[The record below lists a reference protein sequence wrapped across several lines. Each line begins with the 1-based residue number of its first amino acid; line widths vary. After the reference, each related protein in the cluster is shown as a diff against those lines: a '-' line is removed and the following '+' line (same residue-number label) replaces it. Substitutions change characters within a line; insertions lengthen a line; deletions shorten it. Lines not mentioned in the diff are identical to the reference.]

1 MSLTKLFVSRPTL
14 VFVLLALIALAG
26 SIAAATLVRQ
36 QFPNVSQPTVN
47 ISVAYNGAST
57 TVMRDAIVKPIEDQL
72 AGTPDLQ
79 TLSSTIQGGSASI
92 SATFLIKSDQNTD
105 LVNVQKAIQSA
116 GHNLPTDLVAP
127 GIRINDPSEATVV
140 TLALTSVKM
149 TAAELSLVTNG
160 RIVPAM
166 QQVPDVSNVTPGGI
180 VTPAYEVTVD
190 PRKLIANNLTLN
202 DVLTTVGDSN
212 VRAPGGIA
220 YQSNRETAID
230 IRGDIIDPS
239 SILDLPISAPI
250 ASSTSSTGGAS
261 PSAINNLSGAINPW
275 TSAPSVLRVG
285 DVANV
290 SAGFEPR
297 RQYASINGEPG
308 IFLQIQKTSESSEVD
323 ASDNVIAALPKIRA
337 QFPDVHFAVLNV
349 QSRFTAQQIDSV
361 LRTLMEGIFLTG
373 VVMLFFLGSWRNAI
387 VVLVAIPASLG
398 VALFV
403 MKILGLTLDTIS
415 LLGMTLVV
423 GILVD
428 DSTVVLENIER
439 HAEMG
444 QEPHA
449 AAIAGRT
456 EIGVAAIVITLVDVV
471 VFLPIAF
478 IQGQVGRQLAEFGI
492 VVVISTLT
500 SLFVSFTITPSLAGN
515 WALQGHWKPW
525 GIITAFTRQ
534 FERLR
539 NWYAHTVLPW
549 GLAHRIP
556 FIIGCVV
563 SFFLAVALVPTGII
577 GEEFIPPIDRGEL
590 FIQVQY
596 PVGTPLTET
605 AKGILKLEK
614 EVDKNPDLAA
624 DTASS
629 GGYSANF
636 GGFVSQGNVGQ
647 LHLWLN
653 DNRAHSTDFY
663 VQQYKRTSAKI
674 LPNATS
680 FVVPATGTGGGNAQP
695 IDELVT
701 DVSGGDPTDA
711 AAKVFKAMQ
720 DTPGAT
726 NVNSSSAQLQ
736 PQVELIFD
744 RAKARALNVSIGT
757 ASNAARAA
765 FGGSI
770 ATQFETVDGTEQ
782 VQVIYPLPDQTD
794 LAAFGSIPIRNTAGQ
809 IVHLGDFSSFKWAP
823 APPLITRQDRNGV
836 VHVSANF
843 LPSSSLSNVQNAFND
858 KVKALKLPANIQVR
872 PRPLGQQDLMGQ
884 TLAGLGGSLILSVVL
899 VFLLMVA
906 LYNSYLSP
914 LIIMFAVPVA
924 AVGALGALAIT
935 HETLNLYSLIGTIL
949 LVGIVAK
956 NGILLVDYANTLRE
970 RGHQKLQA
978 IQESAFTRFRPIVM
992 TSISVVAGNIPL
1004 ALALEPGSSVRS
1016 SLGVVVIG
1024 GITSSLLLTLVLVP
1038 IMYMYLAPEH
1048 FKGSHHVDLPPETDG
1063 TTHGENGTVHPAEP
1077 QPAHA

>member
-1 MSLTKLFVSRPTL
+1 MSSITKLFVSRPTL
-14 VFVLLALIALAG
+14 VFVLLALISLAG

-36 QFPNVSQPTVN
+36 QFPNVSQPTVG
-47 ISVAYNGAST
+47 ISVSYSGAST

-92 SATFLIKSDQNTD
+92 SATFLITSNQNTD

-116 GHNLPTDLVAP
+116 GRNLPTDLISP
-127 GIRINDPSEATVV
+127 SIRINDPSEATVV

-190 PRKLIANNLTLN
+190 PRKLSANNLTLN
-202 DVLTTVGDSN
+202 DVLNTVSTGN

-220 YQSNRETAID
+220 FGSNRETSID
-230 IRGDIIDPS
+230 IRGDIVDPDS
-239 SILDLPISAPI
+239 VLQLPISAP
-250 ASSTSSTGGAS
+250 ASANSTSATN
-261 PSAINNLSGAINPW
+261 PSGVNNLSGAVNPW
-275 TSAPSVLRVG
+275 TSAASILRVG

-290 SAGFEPR
+290 SAGYEPR

-308 IFLQIQKTSESSEVD
+308 IFLQIQKTSGSSEVD
-323 ASDNVIAALPKIRA
+323 ASDNVLAALPRIRS

-349 QSRFTAQQIDSV
+349 QSRFTQQQIEGV
-361 LRTLMEGIFLTG
+361 LRTLMEGIILTG
-373 VVMLFFLGSWRNAI
+373 IVMLFFLGSWRNAI
-387 VVLVAIPASLG
+387 VVLIAIPASLG

-403 MKILGLTLDTIS
+403 MKIMGLTLDTIS

-439 HAEMG
+439 HHELG

-478 IQGQVGRQLAEFGI
+478 IQGQVGRQLSEFGI

-515 WALQGHWKPW
+515 WALRGHWKPW
-525 GIITAFTRQ
+525 GIITAFARH

-539 NWYAHTVLPW
+539 TWYAHTVLPW
-549 GLAHRIP
+549 GLKHRIP
-556 FIIGCVV
+556 FILGCVL
-563 SFFLAVALVPTGII
+563 SFGLAISLVPAGVI

-596 PVGTPLTET
+596 PVGTPLTTT

-614 EVDKNPDLAA
+614 VVDKNPDLSA

-653 DNRAHSTDFY
+653 DDRKHSTDY
-663 VQQYKRTSAKI
+663 WVQQYKQIAAKT
-674 LPNATS
+674 LPGATS
-680 FVVPATGTGGGNAQP
+680 FVVPATGAGGGNAQP

-701 DVSGGDPTDA
+701 DVSGGDPTQA
-711 AAKVFKAMQ
+711 AAQVFKTMQ
-720 DTPGAT
+720 ETPGAS
-726 NVNSSSAQLQ
+726 NVNSSAAQLQ
-736 PQVELIFD
+736 PQVELLFD
-744 RAKARALNVSIGT
+744 RTKARALNVSIET
-757 ASNAARAA
+757 ASAAARAA

-770 ATQFETVDGTEQ
+770 ATQFET
-782 VQVIYPLPDQTD
+782 
-794 LAAFGSIPIRNTAGQ
+794 
-809 IVHLGDFSSFKWAP
+809 
-823 APPLITRQDRNGV
+823 DRK
-836 VHVSANF
+836 S
-843 LPSSSLSNVQNAFND
+843 
-858 KVKALKLPANIQVR
+858 
-872 PRPLGQQDLMGQ
+872 
-884 TLAGLGGSLILSVVL
+884 
-899 VFLLMVA
+899 
-906 LYNSYLSP
+906 
-914 LIIMFAVPVA
+914 
-924 AVGALGALAIT
+924 
-935 HETLNLYSLIGTIL
+935 
-949 LVGIVAK
+949 
-956 NGILLVDYANTLRE
+956 
-970 RGHQKLQA
+970 
-978 IQESAFTRFRPIVM
+978 
-992 TSISVVAGNIPL
+992 
-1004 ALALEPGSSVRS
+1004 
-1016 SLGVVVIG
+1016 
-1024 GITSSLLLTLVLVP
+1024 
-1038 IMYMYLAPEH
+1038 
-1048 FKGSHHVDLPPETDG
+1048 
-1063 TTHGENGTVHPAEP
+1063 
-1077 QPAHA
+1077 